1 MRNAEVDRML
11 DRARRDG
18 GGETISPELRDLI
31 RDRADRQPLDE
42 LADTLIIARWLS
54 ARTANEVGERA

>member
-1 MRNAEVDRML
+1 MRMAEVERML

-18 GGETISPELRDLI
+18 GGKAIFPELRDLI
-31 RDRADRQPLDE
+31 RDRADGQPLDE

-54 ARTANEVGERA
+54 ARTANEVGERS